1 MERVN
6 QRIFDENAAGKA
18 WESIT
23 LSNNFVFFKV
33 MQDEN
38 RLKELLRRVLPDV
51 KIEKLE
57 VVAQKE
63 IQAGN
68 DVKGV
73 RLDIFAEDD
82 AGRAIT
88 IEMQVENNDCLP
100 RRLRY
105 YLSMADQQALEK
117 GRLYRYLPDSY
128 VIIICCFDLY
138 GKGLHRYTFTN
149 RCTEVPEIEMD
160 DGVKYIVLN
169 TTSLKDDVDEELK
182 AFLDYVNGNDVE
194 GDGFIDELDDAVKR
208 ARLNKEWRREFMM
221 MDQIKLENQEIG
233 RIEGREEGEKRGI
246 EIGREEGQRRGEE
259 IGREAGVKAVV
270 KTCKSLG
277 GSSLDAIEQVVAS
290 MGFSQPEADRLVTK
304 YW

>member
-1 MERVN
+1 MERGN

-149 RCTEVPEIEMD
+149 RCTEMPEIVMD

-182 AFLDYVNGNDVE
+182 AFLDYVNGNDVK
-194 GDGFIDELDDAVKR
+194 GDEFIEELDDAVKR

-233 RIEGREEGEKRGI
+233 RIEGREEG
-246 EIGREEGQRRGEE
+246 REEGQKRGEE

-270 KTCKSLG
+270 DLCKSLG
-277 GSSLDAIEQVVAS
+277 GSSVDAIEQVVAS

>member
-194 GDGFIDELDDAVKR
+194 GDGFIEELDDAVKR